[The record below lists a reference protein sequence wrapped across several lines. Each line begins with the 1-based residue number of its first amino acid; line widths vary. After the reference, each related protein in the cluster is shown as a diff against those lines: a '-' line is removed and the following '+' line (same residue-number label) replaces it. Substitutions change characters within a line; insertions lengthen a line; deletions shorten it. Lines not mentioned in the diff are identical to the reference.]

1 MSATS
6 SGVAGSYLN
15 SSPSGQQG
23 VISGENATPKLN
35 SPAANPG
42 PTIYTGQGSTN
53 SFRANTNQLNSGTYS
68 QDSTN
73 PSATPNTSADKAAG
87 NSTGGTPQ

>member
-1 MSATS
+1 MGTS
-6 SGVAGSYLN
+6 SIPNQNLN

-23 VISGENATPKLN
+23 VISGENATPKFSDLN
-35 SPAANPG
+35 TSSGAS
-42 PTIYTGQGSTN
+42 IYNNRPGSTN
-53 SFRANTNQLNSGTYS
+53 SFGANTNLLNSGTYS

-73 PSATPNTSADKAAG
+73 PGATPNTPADKAEG